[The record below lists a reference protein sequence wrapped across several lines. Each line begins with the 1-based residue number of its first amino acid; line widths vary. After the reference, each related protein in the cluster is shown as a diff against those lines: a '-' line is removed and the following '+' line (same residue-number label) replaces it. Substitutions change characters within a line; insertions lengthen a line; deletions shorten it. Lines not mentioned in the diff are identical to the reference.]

1 MEPLKFSVVTVS
13 FNQAEFV
20 EHNIQSVLRQD
31 YANYEHI
38 IIDGGSLDDTTE
50 ILSKY
55 DHLNWISEQDKG
67 QSDGLNK
74 GFKKANGDIICWLN
88 SDDEL
93 ANGAFHSVS
102 KYFLENP
109 EELAVTGSLMRIDR
123 EGRELF
129 ISPSR
134 EYTFEGLL
142 NKNKDVCQPSTFF
155 RRSVLGKVGY
165 LKEDLHYAMDYE
177 FFLRITRLRRIEGI
191 PQVLAK
197 FRIHDSSKTGKYG
210 LKLLREQ
217 RKVRKEFNGK
227 MWSSS
232 GKILLWYTFKLHVRK
247 MLLGR

>member
-13 FNQAEFV
+13 FNQAEFI

-38 IIDGGSLDDTTE
+38 IIDGGSLDNTIKT
-50 ILSKY
+50 LSKY
-55 DHLNWISEQDKG
+55 DHLNWISEPDKG

-102 KYFLENP
+102 KYFLENS
-109 EELAVTGSLMRIDR
+109 EELAVTGSRINIDYK
-123 EGRELF
+123 GSELN
-129 ISPSR
+129 ITPSR
-134 EYTFEGLL
+134 EYTFDGLL
-142 NKNKDVCQPSTFF
+142 NKNKDISQPATFF
-155 RRSVLGKVGY
+155 KRTVFDKIGY
-165 LKEDLHYAMDYE
+165 LRKDLHYAMDYE
-177 FFLRITRLRRIEGI
+177 FFLRLASLQTIKAI
-191 PQVLAK
+191 PEVLAK
-197 FRIHDSSKTGKYG
+197 FRRHDSSKTNACG

-217 RKVRKEFNGK
+217 RKLRREFNGK
-227 MWSSS
+227 TWSPA